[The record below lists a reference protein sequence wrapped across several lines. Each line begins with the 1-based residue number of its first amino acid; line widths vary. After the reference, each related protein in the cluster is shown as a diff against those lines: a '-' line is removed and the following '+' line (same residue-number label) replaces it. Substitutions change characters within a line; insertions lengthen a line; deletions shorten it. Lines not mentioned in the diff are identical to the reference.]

1 MNFGTSYADLH
12 DPARLADLD
21 RTFRERL
28 RASDP
33 GLSARFERYR
43 EGAPLTP
50 LELSTVLIDAARPLS
65 LFVAELFGVVPEREA
80 ARARVADDAVLFRF
94 RFSVLQK
101 RSAKRFPDAASL
113 SSLDRGAV
121 RAAGEALV
129 RAVAGSRNP
138 DDEEK
143 RVARTGWELYDLTAS
158 LATPRGKDASLTPE
172 ASRQR
177 LAELRTRAAGSPL
190 PLPADD
196 LALLTAWTEAFD
208 AWVAFLRFDE
218 EGRAR
223 TKGWASF
230 ALPKPFRFDALVPT
244 VRPDP
249 GLPERRAGLPVHARH
264 RDGFDLTDRR
274 KSAREVTGETHYC
287 LLCHDREKDSCA
299 KGFITKEG
307 AVKTNPLGVPLAGCP
322 LDEKISEMHVLRREG
337 DSLGALALIALDNP
351 MVPGT
356 GHRICNDCMKGC
368 IFQAQDPVDIPQAE
382 TGVLT
387 DVLAMPWGFEIWSLL
402 TRWNP
407 LNAKRPTALPF
418 NGKNVLVV
426 GLGPAGYTL
435 AHHLLNEGF
444 GVVAIDGLKI
454 EPLPARLTGA
464 DGAPPEPVRDAKPL
478 FRKLDE
484 RPLTGFGGV
493 SEYGI
498 TVRWDKNF
506 LDILYLNLARRRGL
520 KIYGG
525 VRFGGTLTHEQAF
538 DLGFDHIAIAAGA
551 GRPTLVEMKNNLTKG
566 VRQASDFLMALQ
578 LTGAFKEEALANLHL
593 ELPVVVVGGGLTAID
608 TATESLAY
616 YPGHVEKIRTRFET
630 LAKER
635 GEEAVLASFT
645 PEERSILRRQLDHAA
660 AIREERR
667 KAAAERRTPDLL
679 RLLNAWGGSTIAYRR
694 SMEESPA
701 YRLNHEEIV
710 KALEEGIVF
719 AENLDPVECLADEFG
734 AIEAVVLKRKDG
746 STVTFPCR
754 TLLIAAGTSP
764 NVTYGKEFPGVLPM
778 DKKEKFF
785 LPHQA
790 VNAGGAWTLVPKE
803 DGVGAFFTGASYRGK
818 FISYFG
824 DNHPVYAGSV
834 VKAMASARDGAPRI
848 RELFAAELDAIDPG
862 DAAAQR
868 LRDRA
873 WTAIADTADELLR
886 AEVVQVTRLTPTIVE
901 VVVKAPQAA
910 RNFRPG
916 QFYRLQNYESFAP
929 KLPNA
934 PGLPESPALIE
945 PCALT
950 GASVDREK
958 GLLSMIALEIGVSTR
973 LVGILKPGESVIL
986 MGPTGAPTELPE
998 RSTVV
1003 LCGGG
1008 LGNAVLFSI
1017 GREARARGNRVLYF
1031 AGYKKAEDFYKR
1043 EEIEASADVVVYT
1056 VDAPPAIPA
1065 LRPSDFSFVGNIV
1078 EAMAAYAT
1086 GALGKASIPL
1096 PDATRLIAIGS
1107 DRMMAAVTAARHG
1120 VLKPYL
1126 HEEHV
1131 GIGSINSPMQCMMK
1145 EVCAQCL
1152 QRHVD
1157 PVTKKE
1163 SFVFSCMNQ
1172 DQCLDDMDWQHL
1184 RARLAQNALPERI
1197 ANLWLER
1204 GLQARDLRTV

>member
-1 MNFGTSYADLH
+1 MNFGISYADLH
-12 DPARLADLD
+12 DPACLAGLD
-21 RTFRERL
+21 RTFRARL
-28 RASDP
+28 RDSDP

-43 EGAPLTP
+43 EGASLTP
-50 LELSTVLIDAARPLS
+50 PEVSTLLVEAARPLS
-65 LFVAELFGVVPEREA
+65 LFIAELFGVTAERETLL
-80 ARARVADDAVLFRF
+80 ARVAGDAVLFRF
-94 RFSVLQK
+94 RFGVLQK
-101 RSAKRFPDAASL
+101 RSAKKFPDAESL
-113 SSLDRGAV
+113 ASLDRGAV

-129 RAVAGSRNP
+129 RAVAGPRDP

-143 RVARTGWELYDLTAS
+143 RVARTGWELHDLAAS
-158 LATPRGKDASLTPE
+158 LATPRGKDASVTPE
-172 ASRQR
+172 AARAR
-177 LAELRTRAAGSPL
+177 LASLRAAAAGSPL
-190 PLPADD
+190 PLPDED
-196 LALLTAWTEAFD
+196 GALLAAWNDAFD
-208 AWVAFLRFDE
+208 AWLAFLRFAA

-230 ALPKPFRFDALVPT
+230 ALPRPVRFDALVPT

-249 GLPERRAGLPVHARH
+249 AFPERRAGLPVHARH

-287 LLCHDREKDSCA
+287 LLCQDREKDSCA
-299 KGFITKEG
+299 KGFVTKEG
-307 AVKTNPLGVPLAGCP
+307 AVRANPLGVPLAGCP
-322 LDEKISEMHVLRREG
+322 LEERIGEMHVLRREG
-337 DSLGALALIALDNP
+337 DSIGALALIAIDNP

-387 DVLAMPWGFEIWSLL
+387 DVLALPWGFEIWSLL

-407 LNAKRPTALPF
+407 LNAKRPFVLPY

-464 DGAPPEPVRDAKPL
+464 DGASPEPVRDAKPL
-478 FRKLDE
+478 FRALDK

-506 LDILYLNLARRRGL
+506 LDVLYLNLARRPGL
-520 KIYGG
+520 RIHGG

-538 DLGFDHIAIAAGA
+538 GLGFDHIAIAAGA
-551 GRPTLVEMKNNLTKG
+551 GRPTLVEMKNNLIKG

-578 LTGAFKEEALANLHL
+578 LTGAFKAEALANLHL

-616 YPGHVEKIRTRFET
+616 YPGHVEKIRSRFET
-630 LAKER
+630 LARER

-645 PEERSILRRQLDHAA
+645 AEERAILRRQLAHAD

-667 KAAAERRTPDLL
+667 TAEAEGRSPDLL
-679 RLLNAWGGSTIAYRR
+679 GLLNAWGGSTIAYRR

-701 YRLNHEEIV
+701 YRLNHEEIA
-710 KALEEGIVF
+710 KALEEGIAF
-719 AENLDPVECLADEFG
+719 AENLDPVECVPDEFG

-746 STVTFPCR
+746 TTVTLPCR

-778 DKKEKFF
+778 DRKGKFF
-785 LPHQA
+785 QPHRA
-790 VNAGGAWTLVPKE
+790 VKEGASWTLVPKD

-818 FISYFG
+818 FLTYFG

-848 RELFAAELDAIDPG
+848 RELFAAELDAIDRT
-862 DAAAQR
+862 DATGQAA
-868 LRDRA
+868 RDRA
-873 WTAIADTADELLR
+873 WKAFAARTDELLH
-886 AEVVQVTRLTPTIVE
+886 AEVVEVTRLTPTIVE
-901 VVVKAPQAA
+901 VVVRAPQAA

-950 GASVDREK
+950 GASVDRDK

-973 LVGILKPGESVIL
+973 LVGILKPGEPVVV
-986 MGPTGAPTELPE
+986 MGPTGAPTELPD

-1043 EEIEASADVVVYT
+1043 EEIEAGADAVVYT

-1065 LRPSDFSFVGNIV
+1065 RRPSDISFVGNIV
-1078 EAMAAYAT
+1078 EAMTAYAT
-1086 GALGKASIPL
+1086 GALGKMTIPL
-1096 PDATRLIAIGS
+1096 SDATRLIAIGS
-1107 DRMMAAVTAARHG
+1107 DRMMAAVAAARHG

-1157 PVTKKE
+1157 PVTRKE

-1172 DQCLDDMDWQHL
+1172 DQCLDDLDWQHL

-1204 GLQARDLRTV
+1204 GLAARELRTV